1 MEALFDLE
9 QGTIDWHIVRHG
21 KIGGTTSKG
30 LFVKSDTLL
39 LDLVAEHTEPYDEDS
54 EGFASDIMLRG
65 LELEP
70 EARQKLI
77 EYTGHKYVDCGWIQ
91 SDIEILGISPDGI
104 TEDLK
109 HAMETKCL
117 TAKKH
122 IEACLSHSILLEHI
136 HQSIHYFTVNPV
148 LETLNFLYYR
158 PESIKPMKVFT
169 LTRDSMVNIG
179 TNAKPV
185 MVTVRHAGEIA
196 RKEALL
202 ITDEIKK
209 TIEKLKF

>member
-1 MEALFDLE
+1 MQALFDLE
-9 QGTIDWHIVRHG
+9 QSSLEWHIIRHG

-39 LDLVAEHTEPYDEDS
+39 LDLVAEHTEPYDEES
-54 EGFASDIMLRG
+54 EGFANDAMLRG

-70 EARQKLI
+70 EAKQKLI
-77 EYTGHKYVDCGWIQ
+77 EYTGHNYIDCGWIQ
-91 SDIEILGISPDGI
+91 SDLEILGISPDGI
-104 TEDLK
+104 TSDLK

-122 IEACLSHSILLEHI
+122 IEACLSPSILLEHI

-169 LTRDSMVNIG
+169 LARQSMVNIG

-185 MVTVRHAGEIA
+185 LVPVEKASEMAI
-196 RKEALL
+196 KEAKE
-202 ITDEIKK
+202 ITRQIKE